1 MRKYS
6 AKDYFLFIDGDSIAF
21 DLERQFPWS
30 VYLSYDLVYYERWW
44 NGEVACLYG
53 LKNTPATREWLL
65 TWAKEDDQ
73 PYRHR
78 LYLWTL

>member
-1 MRKYS
+1 MRELLGGTEERKQ
-6 AKDYFLFIDGDSIAF
+6 KKIELVTRP
-21 DLERQFPWS
+21 ERQFPWS
-30 VYLSYDLVYYERWW
+30 DYLSYDLVYYERWW

-65 TWAKEDDQ
+65 TWAREDDQ